1 MISLSFAVIPGPA
14 LSRSSASKFVKRPAF
29 VGTQYLTC
37 DSRVYVD
44 PLLQGFLTTAC
55 LAMFVLFDSS
65 TNFTDHSPALV
76 LLPLPIFK
84 LLTSFPAS
92 AVMAITHA
100 LIRILGY
107 NHKTVTQ
114 DCDAS
119 LRD

>member
-14 LSRSSASKFVKRPAF
+14 LSRSSASKFKRPAF

-37 DSRVYVD
+37 DFRVNVD

-55 LAMFVLFDSS
+55 FAMFVLFDSS

-76 LLPLPIFK
+76 LLPLLMFK
-84 LLTSFPAS
+84 SLTSFPAS

-100 LIRILGY
+100 LIHVLGH
-107 NHKTVTQ
+107 NHETITR

-119 LRD
+119 FCD